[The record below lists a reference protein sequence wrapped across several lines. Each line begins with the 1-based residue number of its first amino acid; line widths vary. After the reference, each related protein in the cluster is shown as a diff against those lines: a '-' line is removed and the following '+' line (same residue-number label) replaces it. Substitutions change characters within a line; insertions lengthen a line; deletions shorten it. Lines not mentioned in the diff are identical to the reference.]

1 MGENRRTERFW
12 AGLSKDLVIEQTLMR
27 TMKSAGGL
35 VHGRG
40 VLEEKQ
46 RNKWLL
52 SLPVTATFNES
63 MQELTN
69 RNFEMSEQH
78 KELNVARVERDNK
91 DARTV
96 FRFLCEHNPFE
107 QTPELCSIIS
117 GIAGDSSVNVHQAVL
132 VGEAILEKM
141 YGINAFEFFSKK
153 DFAVVL
159 DQTRQLNIDGEK
171 VQVDP
176 QLLFQ
181 RPLAIGKARTDE
193 NDIDQLVQCE
203 LSPSPPAL
211 FDEYGLL
218 R

>member
-1 MGENRRTERFW
+1 
-12 AGLSKDLVIEQTLMR
+12 V
-27 TMKSAGGL
+27 
-35 VHGRG
+35 
-40 VLEEKQ
+40 
-46 RNKWLL
+46 LL
-52 SLPVTATFNES
+52 S
-63 MQELTN
+63 
-69 RNFEMSEQH
+69 
-78 KELNVARVERDNK
+78 RVERDNK
-91 DARTV
+91 YARTV

-107 QTPELCSIIS
+107 RLPELCNIIS
-117 GIAGDSSVNVHQAVL
+117 DITGDSSVNVHQAVL

-141 YGINAFEFFSKK
+141 YGVDAFEFSFSKK

-181 RPLAIGKARTDE
+181 RLLAIGKARTDE
-193 NDIDQLVQCE
+193 NDIDQLLQYE

-218 R
+218 IQARKTQLAESLSQTLPTLMAEVDIIPIFTVYDGGSLLYRIQWKKDSSYSKSVNSM